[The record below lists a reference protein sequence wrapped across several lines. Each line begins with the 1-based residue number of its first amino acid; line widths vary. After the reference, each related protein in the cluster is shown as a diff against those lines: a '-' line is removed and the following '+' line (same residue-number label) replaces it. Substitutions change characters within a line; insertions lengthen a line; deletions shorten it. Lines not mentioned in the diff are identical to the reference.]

1 MARRRTVAGRSRAE
15 LTARRR
21 RTERLDAKK
30 RKVALGRLRK
40 EMVQLARSHGF
51 SLDDLFGRGGKAK
64 GNGSVA
70 VKYRDSKNPGST
82 WTGRGRMPRWLVEAI
97 KAGRNREDFLV

>member
-1 MARRRTVAGRSRAE
+1 MARRRNVAGRSRAE

-21 RTERLDAKK
+21 PTERLDAKK

-64 GNGSVA
+64 GHVA
-70 VKYRDSKNPGST
+70 VKYRDPKSPGNT
-82 WTGRGRMPRWLVEAI
+82 WTGRGRMPRWLSEAI
-97 KAGRNREDFLV
+97 RAGGKREDFLV

>member
-1 MARRRTVAGRSRAE
+1 MARRRNVAGRSRAE

-51 SLDDLFGRGGKAK
+51 TLDDLFGRGGKAK
-64 GNGSVA
+64 GIGSVVA
-70 VKYRDSKNPGST
+70 KYRDPRNSGST
-82 WTGRGRMPRWLVEAI
+82 WTGRGRMPRWLSEAI
-97 KAGRNREDFLV
+97 RAGGKREDFLV

>member
-1 MARRRTVAGRSRAE
+1 MARRRTVAGTSRAK
-15 LTARRR
+15 LTDRRR
-21 RTERLDAKK
+21 RTERFDAKK

-64 GNGSVA
+64 GHVA
-70 VKYRDSKNPGST
+70 VKYRDPKSPGNT
-82 WTGRGRMPRWLVEAI
+82 WTGRGRMPRWLAEAI
-97 KAGRNREDFLV
+97 RVGRKREDFLV